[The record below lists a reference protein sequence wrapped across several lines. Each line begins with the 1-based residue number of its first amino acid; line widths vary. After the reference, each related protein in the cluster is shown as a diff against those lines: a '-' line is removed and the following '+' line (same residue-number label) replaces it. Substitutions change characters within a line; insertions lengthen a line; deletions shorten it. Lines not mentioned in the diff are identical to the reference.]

1 MSHEVLVSSEV
12 FYFDVGTFLANGG
25 YPRLEMSLENLVFE
39 KCIDFLLSK
48 RGISITEEVVADRY
62 YGEHASIG

>member
-1 MSHEVLVSSEV
+1 MS
-12 FYFDVGTFLANGG
+12 VGTFLANGG
-25 YPRLEMSLENLVFE
+25 YRRLEMSFEYLIFE
-39 KCIDFLLSK
+39 KYIDLLLSK

>member
-1 MSHEVLVSSEV
+1 LVS
-12 FYFDVGTFLANGG
+12 VGTFLANGG
-25 YPRLEMSLENLVFE
+25 YRRLEMSFEYLIFE
-39 KCIDFLLSK
+39 KYIDLLLSK